1 MIAFSEPRAVS
12 DAHFGR
18 RVRARRFG
26 RECRAGCGRP
36 QNSFIARAKMS
47 FRARFGLAAH
57 RKIIARASDIC
68 LSPNISRTPPWTLQ
82 NALKMLQNAPADCCF
97 ACFFVCCSGWFDCLV
112 VCFVGC
118 LFVSSIWEYSGISGS
133 VWNCLR
139 ASGSIL
145 EDLRTF
151 GHVWGPLAYSGSIWE
166 HLGVSGGFS
175 SI

>member
-1 MIAFSEPRAVS
+1 MGRAFRA
-12 DAHFGR
+12 H
-18 RVRARRFG
+18 RFG
-26 RECRAGCGRP
+26 RA
-36 QNSFIARAKMS
+36 
-47 FRARFGLAAH
+47 FRARVSGALRAPPEFIHCARFGFAAH
-57 RKIIARASDIC
+57 RNFIARASDIC

-97 ACFFVCCSGWFDCLV
+97 ACFLACCSGWFDCLV

>member
-1 MIAFSEPRAVS
+1 MIAFSEPRTVS

-18 RVRARRFG
+18 TVSDARFG
-26 RECRAGCGRP
+26 RECRARCGRP
-36 QNSFIARAKMS
+36 QNSFIARD
-47 FRARFGLAAH
+47 LASL
-57 RKIIARASDIC
+57 RTGKSLRARASDIC

-97 ACFFVCCSGWFDCLV
+97 ACFLACCSGWFDCLV
-112 VCFVGC
+112 VCFVDC

-133 VWNCLR
+133 VWICLR